1 MRRTLP
7 AVMMSVVTAAAV
19 PATISAAAH
28 APAHTAAAPARVV
41 RHIAHP
47 PSAAVVRA
55 RALRRSVV
63 RLAAQR
69 RTTLGGL
76 LDQWQRVAVCEV
88 NGNWHMV
95 GPVYSGIGFLNSTW
109 AQYGGHQF
117 AAVAGRAGRLAQVL
131 VGMRVT
137 GGWVPDQYGC
147 QPGGW

>member
-1 MRRTLP
+1 MRRRLP

-19 PATISAAAH
+19 PATITAAH
-28 APAHTAAAPARVV
+28 APDHAAPAPARVV

-47 PSAAVVRA
+47 PSPALVRA
-55 RALRRSVV
+55 RSLRRAVV

-109 AQYGGHQF
+109 AQYGGRQF
-117 AAVAGRAGRLAQVL
+117 ASVAGQAGRLAQVL

>member
-1 MRRTLP
+1 
-7 AVMMSVVTAAAV
+7 MMSVVTAAAV
-19 PATISAAAH
+19 PATISTTAH
-28 APAHTAAAPARVV
+28 APAHAAPARVV
-41 RHIAHP
+41 RHIARP
-47 PSAAVVRA
+47 PSPDVVRA
-55 RALRRSVV
+55 RVVRRAVV

-117 AAVAGRAGRLAQVL
+117 ASVAGRAGRLAQVL

>member
-19 PATISAAAH
+19 PATISTTGLG
-28 APAHTAAAPARVV
+28 PAHPAPAPARVV

-47 PSAAVVRA
+47 PSPAVVRA
-55 RALRRSVV
+55 RAVRRAVV

-69 RTTLGGL
+69 RTTLAEL
-76 LDQWQRVAVCEV
+76 LHQWQRVAVCEV
-88 NGNWHMV
+88 NGDWHMV

-117 AAVAGRAGRLAQVL
+117 ASVAGRADPLAQVL

-137 GGWVPDQYGC
+137 GGWVPDQFGC